1 MKSTETYLQIVQ
13 TQHQIM
19 PLYTAVPQNKMV
31 DLFYMQK
38 FKLLYWD
45 QYTPGLASIRCQ
57 IQKHHIYTNK
67 HNKQTQTRRMTSD
80 TGLGEQSSFLIIFNN
95 MMFTRKEYQA

>member
-19 PLYTAVPQNKMV
+19 PLYTAVPQNKTV

-38 FKLLYWD
+38 FKLLYWN

-57 IQKHHIYTNK
+57 IQKQHIYTNK

-80 TGLGEQSSFLIIFNN
+80 TGLGNSHHF
-95 MMFTRKEYQA
+95 